1 MLLYWLPL
9 GAGGHVVRWNGVVFE
24 AVAAR
29 WGHRSANDLYHSALE
44 VVLGRDR
51 WVIEM
56 APVWSGEATDRG
68 VVRVGPV
75 GLPLLG
81 ASALFR
87 YEVRCW
93 RGGVIPDADEAVA
106 SPVLLSADAAR
117 ARRVL
122 ALVAEVP
129 ALTWGRDELGAGD
142 MWNSNSLVSWVL
154 ARSGHD
160 VAGIALPENG
170 RAPGWRAGL
179 VLAAQQARDGRL
191 AGRSGGP
198 SRSDRASDGAWD
210 RPSEGSSDGPARGS
224 GRLV

>member
-1 MLLYWLPL
+1 MAMSGADPAVPRGTGVRLYWLPL
-9 GAGGHVVRWNGVVFE
+9 GAGGHVVRWNGRVYE

-29 WGHRSANDLYHSALE
+29 WGHRASNDLYHSALE
-44 VVLGRDR
+44 VLLGRNR

-56 APVWSGEATDRG
+56 APAWSGPDAHRG

-106 SPVLLSADAAR
+106 SPVMLSDDAER
-117 ARRVL
+117 ARCVL
-122 ALVAEVP
+122 ELVPTVP

-142 MWNSNSLVSWVL
+142 MWNSNSLISWLL
-154 ARSGHD
+154 ARSDHD
-160 VAGIALPENG
+160 VAPIGPPPNG

-179 VLAAQQARDGRL
+179 ALAAQEAGGGAVGASVRGR
-191 AGRSGGP
+191 P
-198 SRSDRASDGAWD
+198 
-210 RPSEGSSDGPARGS
+210 RGS
-224 GRLV
+224 GGLE